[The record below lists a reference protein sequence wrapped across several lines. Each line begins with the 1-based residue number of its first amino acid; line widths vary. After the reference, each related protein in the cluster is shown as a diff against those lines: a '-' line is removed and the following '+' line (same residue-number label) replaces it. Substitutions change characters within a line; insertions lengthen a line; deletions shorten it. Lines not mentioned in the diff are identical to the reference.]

1 MHAGYALT
9 GMNRSLTVL
18 FAALEAVL
26 VVGVGVGVS
35 LLPLTVMWAAQYGFA
50 VDWVVFWRAS
60 ADIWLV
66 GHGVDLQV
74 TLDTALSTSLGM
86 PEGAAF
92 PVTIAALGFALL
104 TLLLAVRAGR
114 RVGETRYRNLG
125 TAVSLV
131 TFAVLSGVVT
141 LTALYPLARP
151 SIAQGIVLPSL
162 VFGLGFVV
170 GLLRTRRAE
179 GDDAGSSLR
188 DWISDWPPV
197 IREAVRT
204 ALVGGAAVVAAILA
218 VSAVL
223 LALLIA
229 INYTQVIALYEG
241 LHGGAL
247 GGFALTIGELSV
259 MPNLVVWVASWLV
272 GPGFAIGAGSAVSP
286 LGTTLGPIPAIPLL
300 GALPTADLPFGFV
313 GLLVP
318 IVAAFLIAATLR
330 SRLANAVVDTAY
342 PLVWLGGASLAMGV
356 VAGAVL
362 GFLAMASGGAAGPGR
377 LVEVGPDP
385 IAVALWS
392 ALEVA
397 VASALAMVLSRQH
410 ARER

>member
-1 MHAGYALT
+1 
-9 GMNRSLTVL
+9 MNRSLTAL

-26 VVGVGVGVS
+26 VVGVGLGVS

-86 PEGAAF
+86 PEGTAF
-92 PVTIAALGFALL
+92 PVTIAPLGFALL

-125 TAVSLV
+125 SAVSLL
-131 TFAVLSGVVT
+131 TFVVLSAVVT

-151 SIAQGIVLPSL
+151 SIAQGITAPTL

-179 GDDAGSSLR
+179 GDDAGSSIR
-188 DWISDWPPV
+188 DWINDWPPV
-197 IREAVRT
+197 IREGVRT

-218 VSAVL
+218 VSSIL
-223 LALLIA
+223 LALLITV
-229 INYTQVIALYEG
+229 NYAQVISLYEG

-247 GGFALTIGELSV
+247 GGFALTIGELSF
-259 MPNLVVWVASWLV
+259 MPNLVIWAASWLV
-272 GPGFAIGAGSAVSP
+272 GPGFAIGVGSAVSP
-286 LGTTLGPIPAIPLL
+286 LGTTLGPVPAIPVL

-318 IVAAFLIAATLR
+318 VVAAFLVAAALR
-330 SRLANAVVDTAY
+330 PRLANAVADTDY
-342 PLVWLGGASLAMGV
+342 PFVWLGASSLALGA
-356 VAGAVL
+356 VAGVVL
-362 GFLAMASGGAAGPGR
+362 GFLAMAAGGAAGPGR
-377 LVEVGPDP
+377 LAEVGPDP
-385 IAVALWS
+385 VAVGLWA

-397 VASALAMVLSRQH
+397 VASAVSMLVSRQR

>member
-1 MHAGYALT
+1 
-9 GMNRSLTVL
+9 MNRSLTAL

-26 VVGVGVGVS
+26 VVGVGIGIS

-50 VDWVVFWRAS
+50 IDWVVFWRA
-60 ADIWLV
+60 AVDIWLV

-74 TLDTALSTSLGM
+74 TLDTALSTGLGM
-86 PEGAAF
+86 PDGTAF
-92 PVTIAALGFALL
+92 PVTIAPLGFALL

-125 TAVSLV
+125 SAVSLL
-131 TFAVLSGVVT
+131 TFAALSTVVT

-151 SIAQGIVLPSL
+151 SIAQGMALPSL

-179 GDDAGSSLR
+179 GDDSGSSLR
-188 DWISDWPPV
+188 DWINDWSPF

-204 ALVGGAAVVAAILA
+204 ALVGGAAVVAGILA
-218 VSAVL
+218 VGSIL

-229 INYTQVIALYEG
+229 VNYAQVISLYEG

-247 GGFALTIGELSV
+247 GGLALTIGELSV
-259 MPNLVVWVASWLV
+259 MPNLVIWVASWLV

-286 LGTTLGPIPAIPLL
+286 LGTTLGPIPAIPVL
-300 GALPTADLPFGFV
+300 GALPTAELPFGFV

-318 IVAAFLIAATLR
+318 IVTAFLVAAVLR
-330 SRLANAVVDTAY
+330 PRLARAVADADY
-342 PLVWLGGASLAMGV
+342 PLAWLGGASLGMGV
-356 VAGAVL
+356 VAGVVL
-362 GFLAMASGGAAGPGR
+362 GLLAMVSGGAAGPGR

-385 IAVALWS
+385 LAVGLWA
-392 ALEVA
+392 ALEVT
-397 VASALAMVLSRQH
+397 VAAGLAMVVSRQR
-410 ARER
+410 AGER

>member
-1 MHAGYALT
+1 
-9 GMNRSLTVL
+9 MNRSLTAL

-26 VVGVGVGVS
+26 VVGVGLGIS

-86 PEGAAF
+86 PDGTAF
-92 PVTIAALGFALL
+92 PVTFAPLGFALL

-125 TAVSLV
+125 TAVSLA
-131 TFAVLSGVVT
+131 TFTVLSTIVT

-151 SIAQGIVLPSL
+151 SIAQGITLPSL

-170 GLLRTRRAE
+170 GLVRTRRAE
-179 GDDAGSSLR
+179 GDDSGSSIR
-188 DWISDWPPV
+188 DWINDWSPV
-197 IREAVRT
+197 IRETVRA
-204 ALVGGAAVVAAILA
+204 ALLGGAAVVAAILA
-218 VSAVL
+218 VSSIL
-223 LALLIA
+223 LALLITV
-229 INYTQVIALYEG
+229 NYAQVISLYEG

-247 GGFALTIGELSV
+247 GGLALTIGELSV
-259 MPNLVVWVASWLV
+259 MPNLVIWVASWLV

-286 LGTTLGPIPAIPLL
+286 LGTTLGPIPAIPVL

-318 IVAAFLIAATLR
+318 VVAAFLVAAVLR
-330 SRLANAVVDTAY
+330 PRLARAVANTDY
-342 PLVWLGGASLAMGV
+342 PLAWLGGAALGTGV
-356 VAGAVL
+356 VAGVVL
-362 GFLAMASGGAAGPGR
+362 GLLAMVAGGAAGPGR

-385 IAVALWS
+385 LAVGLWA
-392 ALEVA
+392 ALEVTVAAA
-397 VASALAMVLSRQH
+397 VAMVVSRQ
-410 ARER
+410 RVGER